1 MARKNFSLKDIKLLA
16 DRYSRLGDPETVA
29 LFQTIQTFYAPGQNP
44 EDRDPID
51 PLEVLKKQ
59 SSVSRP
65 ENQEQGLIWLN
76 SLREK
81 LNRELFDIISG
92 QGNPAELI
100 VGPDYTFIQI
110 VENPVSQVEATPE
123 RRKFKESEITFNLP
137 DELKREFEQQLERLK
152 EKEEQTNIKMRGILA
167 KEKELEE
174 NKVRL
179 EQENSEF
186 RIRLQK
192 LREEEQKHIEQSKE
206 QSEKETARLRQA
218 LEETREELETLR
230 NERSSLLTEHEASRS
245 KLDTDFSRRDQIFRA
260 KFDEMA
266 DLMEKMFAEE
276 KTLHKRKEQDYK
288 SSKAKQLQIKKVSQ
302 QQAKKNQLLVKLSKS
317 LETEKTTFKL
327 RLKKEFEKRKE
338 ELEQEYQRKSEYHIR
353 RLEEFEEDEE
363 RLGRENEKL
372 RIREQGLAL
381 EAKRKV
387 DEQTK
392 KRLAELEKR
401 EKEFA
406 RKQKILNKHEKENGV
421 EKASL
426 LKELSGIQGGEFAV
440 DQIKTAAEIQDDL
453 LKRKRKLLKA
463 MEEDP
468 LKVEQEIQK
477 KTREL
482 EEAFEKETKKVAE
495 QTKAL
500 LEQQKRQ
507 RNKEKVL
514 LERESQELKLMNE
527 EFEEFKN
534 SLEVEQIEKEMAIDE
549 KEEKLLK
556 EEQKILALQQQQMAE
571 EKQVREQI
579 SEAEAEAMQE
589 LQDIQ
594 LIKADVAQHQEEV
607 KNFLNDFNITY
618 SNILNSQSS
627 DYEVFKKRMAPME
640 EEAARLTSNLKEK
653 EKFITEETL
662 SAEKEMR
669 ERLKHKESMVDSM
682 EDDLRKRVEEY
693 QKFVQELA
701 EVKNSMNEEDEARK
715 AELMHNLSHY
725 ENKLTSL
732 GKAFEEISEGF
743 HTLKSPQ
750 STPVSPVE
758 ATPQARKFK
767 ESEITFNLP
776 DELKREFE
784 QQLERLKEKEE
795 QTNIKMRGILAK
807 EKELEENKVRLEQ
820 ENSEFRIRL
829 QKLREEE
836 QKHIEQSKE
845 QSEKETARLR
855 QALEETREEL
865 ETLRNERSS
874 LLTEHEASRSKLDT
888 DFSRRDQIFRAKFDE
903 MADLM
908 EKMFA
913 EEKTLHKRKEQDYKS
928 SKAKQLQIKKVSQ
941 QQAKKN
947 QLLVKLSKSLETEK
961 TTFKLRLKK
970 EFEKRKEELEQEY
983 QRKSEYHIR
992 RLEEFE
998 EDEERL
1004 GRENEKLRIREQ
1016 GLALEAK
1023 RKVDEQTKKRL
1034 AELEKREKE
1043 FARKQ
1048 KILNKHEKENGV
1060 EKASLLKELSGI
1072 QGGEF
1077 AVDQIKTAA
1086 EIQDDLL
1093 KRKRKLLKA
1102 MEEDPLKVEQEI
1114 QKKTRELE
1122 EAFEKET
1129 KKVAEQTKA
1138 LLEQQKRQRNKE
1150 KVLLERESQ
1159 ELKLMNEEFEEF
1171 KNSLEVEQIE
1181 KEMAIDEKEEK
1192 LLKEEQKILALQQ
1205 QQMAEEKQVREQISE
1220 AEAEAM
1226 QELQDIQ
1233 LIKADVAQH
1242 QEEVKN
1248 FLNDFNIT
1256 YSNIL
1261 NSQSSDYEV
1270 FKKRM
1275 APMEEEAA
1283 RLTSNL
1289 KEKEK
1294 FITEETLSAEKEM
1307 RERLKHKE
1315 SMVDSM
1321 EDDLRKRVEEYQK
1334 FVQELAEVKNS
1345 MNEEDEAR
1353 KAELMHNLSHYENK
1367 LTSLGKAFEE
1377 ISEGFHTEKEKGQ
1390 IEFVPEEEDKK
1401 VLGFGGALAE
1411 AEWPLAIRLRLG
1423 LVTSSEN
1430 SPHIMDCLYKFSEKW
1445 DEWVRVPEGSLLMG
1459 HPRSKD
1465 SAPHKQIQIE
1475 KPFLIKKYPV
1485 TNIEFFRFINET
1497 NYKTEAETI
1506 IDAIVYQSGSLA
1518 LQGTG
1523 DSSIR
1528 SSFSNPS
1535 LGPVK
1540 NAYWLCPDGQ
1550 PDSLYGKH
1558 NHPVTQVSWNDAQA
1572 YCKWKS
1578 ELTGQT
1584 IRLPSEKEWE
1594 YVASNFGKLPPEHFF
1609 WDEDRIVEFCNI
1621 EETGVLD
1628 TLPVDHFPENENAG
1642 GIRDL
1647 FGNVFEWV
1655 QDTHDKKFSNG
1666 SSQGLEYK
1674 IARGGSFITHF
1685 KHIAAW
1691 RRISFLKS
1699 YCTSFLG
1706 FRTVC
1711 SEGFHTEKEKGQIE
1725 FVPEEEDKKVLGFG
1739 GALAEAEWPLAI
1751 RLRLGLVTSS
1761 ENSPHIMDCLYKFSE
1776 KWDEWVRVPEG
1787 SLLMGHPRSKDSA
1800 PHKQIQ
1806 IEKPFLIKK
1815 YPVTN
1820 IEFFRFINET
1830 NYKTEAETIIDA
1842 IVYQSGSLALQGT
1855 GDSSIRSSFSNPSLG
1870 PVKNA
1875 FWLCPDG
1882 QPDSLYGKY
1891 NHPVT
1896 QVTWNDAQAYC
1907 KWKSELT
1914 GQNIRLPSE
1923 REWEYVASDFGKLSP
1938 ENFFW
1943 DEDRIVEFCNIEE
1956 TGILDTLPV
1965 DHFPE
1970 NEYAGGTMDLFGNVF
1985 EWVQDAHDKKIS
1997 NRSPHTLEYKIA
2009 RGGSFITHFKHIAA
2023 WRRIPFLKSYC
2034 TSFLGFRTVCDDV

>member
-51 PLEVLKKQ
+51 PLEILKELEK
-59 SSVSRP
+59 SPVSLP
-65 ENQEQGLIWLN
+65 ESQEQRLTWLN

-81 LNRELFDIISG
+81 LNRELFDIISS

-100 VGPDYTFIQI
+100 LGSDYTFIQV
-110 VENPVSQVEATPE
+110 VE
-123 RRKFKESEITFNLP
+123 
-137 DELKREFEQQLERLK
+137 
-152 EKEEQTNIKMRGILA
+152 
-167 KEKELEE
+167 
-174 NKVRL
+174 
-179 EQENSEF
+179 
-186 RIRLQK
+186 
-192 LREEEQKHIEQSKE
+192 
-206 QSEKETARLRQA
+206 
-218 LEETREELETLR
+218 
-230 NERSSLLTEHEASRS
+230 
-245 KLDTDFSRRDQIFRA
+245 
-260 KFDEMA
+260 
-266 DLMEKMFAEE
+266 
-276 KTLHKRKEQDYK
+276 
-288 SSKAKQLQIKKVSQ
+288 
-302 QQAKKNQLLVKLSKS
+302 
-317 LETEKTTFKL
+317 
-327 RLKKEFEKRKE
+327 
-338 ELEQEYQRKSEYHIR
+338 
-353 RLEEFEEDEE
+353 
-363 RLGRENEKL
+363 
-372 RIREQGLAL
+372 
-381 EAKRKV
+381 
-387 DEQTK
+387 
-392 KRLAELEKR
+392 
-401 EKEFA
+401 
-406 RKQKILNKHEKENGV
+406 
-421 EKASL
+421 
-426 LKELSGIQGGEFAV
+426 
-440 DQIKTAAEIQDDL
+440 
-453 LKRKRKLLKA
+453 
-463 MEEDP
+463 
-468 LKVEQEIQK
+468 
-477 KTREL
+477 
-482 EEAFEKETKKVAE
+482 
-495 QTKAL
+495 
-500 LEQQKRQ
+500 
-507 RNKEKVL
+507 
-514 LERESQELKLMNE
+514 
-527 EFEEFKN
+527 
-534 SLEVEQIEKEMAIDE
+534 
-549 KEEKLLK
+549 
-556 EEQKILALQQQQMAE
+556 
-571 EKQVREQI
+571 
-579 SEAEAEAMQE
+579 
-589 LQDIQ
+589 
-594 LIKADVAQHQEEV
+594 
-607 KNFLNDFNITY
+607 
-618 SNILNSQSS
+618 
-627 DYEVFKKRMAPME
+627 
-640 EEAARLTSNLKEK
+640 
-653 EKFITEETL
+653 
-662 SAEKEMR
+662 
-669 ERLKHKESMVDSM
+669 
-682 EDDLRKRVEEY
+682 
-693 QKFVQELA
+693 
-701 EVKNSMNEEDEARK
+701 
-715 AELMHNLSHY
+715 
-725 ENKLTSL
+725 
-732 GKAFEEISEGF
+732 
-743 HTLKSPQ
+743 SPQ

-845 QSEKETARLR
+845 QSEKETARFR
-855 QALEETREEL
+855 QELEETREEL
-865 ETLRNERSS
+865 ETLRSERSN

-903 MADLM
+903 MMDLM

-913 EEKTLHKRKEQDYKS
+913 EEKTLQKRKEQDYKS

-1004 GRENEKLRIREQ
+1004 GRENESLRIQEQ
-1016 GLALEAK
+1016 GLALEAQK
-1023 RKVDEQTKKRL
+1023 KANEQTKKQL

-1048 KILNKHEKENGV
+1048 KILNKYEKENDV

-1093 KRKRKLLKA
+1093 KRNRKLLKA

-1129 KKVAEQTKA
+1129 EKVAEQTKA

-1445 DEWVRVPEGSLLMG
+1445 DEWVRIPEGSLLMG

-1465 SAPHKQIQIE
+1465 SAPHKQVKIE

-1485 TNIEFFRFINET
+1485 TNIEFFHFINET
-1497 NYKTEAETI
+1497 NYQTEAETI

-1550 PDSLYGKH
+1550 PNSLYGKH

-1655 QDTHDKKFSNG
+1655 QDTQDKKFSNG
-1666 SSQGLEYK
+1666 SSHGLEYK

-1711 SEGFHTEKEKGQIE
+1711 
-1725 FVPEEEDKKVLGFG
+1725 ED
-1739 GALAEAEWPLAI
+1739 A
-1751 RLRLGLVTSS
+1751 
-1761 ENSPHIMDCLYKFSE
+1761 
-1776 KWDEWVRVPEG
+1776 
-1787 SLLMGHPRSKDSA
+1787 
-1800 PHKQIQ
+1800 
-1806 IEKPFLIKK
+1806 
-1815 YPVTN
+1815 
-1820 IEFFRFINET
+1820 
-1830 NYKTEAETIIDA
+1830 
-1842 IVYQSGSLALQGT
+1842 
-1855 GDSSIRSSFSNPSLG
+1855 
-1870 PVKNA
+1870 
-1875 FWLCPDG
+1875 
-1882 QPDSLYGKY
+1882 
-1891 NHPVT
+1891 
-1896 QVTWNDAQAYC
+1896 
-1907 KWKSELT
+1907 
-1914 GQNIRLPSE
+1914 
-1923 REWEYVASDFGKLSP
+1923 
-1938 ENFFW
+1938 
-1943 DEDRIVEFCNIEE
+1943 
-1956 TGILDTLPV
+1956 
-1965 DHFPE
+1965 
-1970 NEYAGGTMDLFGNVF
+1970 
-1985 EWVQDAHDKKIS
+1985 
-1997 NRSPHTLEYKIA
+1997 
-2009 RGGSFITHFKHIAA
+2009 
-2023 WRRIPFLKSYC
+2023 
-2034 TSFLGFRTVCDDV
+2034 

>member
-1 MARKNFSLKDIKLLA
+1 MARKNFSLKDIQLLA
-16 DRYSRLGDPETVA
+16 DHYSRSGDPEAVA
-29 LFQTIQTFYAPGQNP
+29 LFQTIQSFYGPGQNP
-44 EDRDPID
+44 EGRAPID
-51 PLEVLKKQ
+51 PLEILMALEN
-59 SSVSRP
+59 SPVSLP
-65 ENQEQGLIWLN
+65 ENQEQHLTWLN

-81 LNRELFDIISG
+81 LNRELFDTISS

-100 VGPDYTFIQI
+100 LGPNYTFIQV
-110 VENPVSQVEATPE
+110 VENPQSTPVSPVEATPQA
-123 RRKFKESEITFNLP
+123 RKFKESEITFNLP
-137 DELKREFEQQLERLK
+137 DELKLEFEQQLERLK
-152 EKEEQTNIKMRGILA
+152 EKEEQTSIQMREILA

-206 QSEKETARLRQA
+206 QSEKETARFRQE

-230 NERSSLLTEHEASRS
+230 NERSNLLSEHEASRS

-363 RLGRENEKL
+363 RLGRENERLK
-372 RIREQGLAL
+372 IQEQGLAL
-381 EAKRKV
+381 EAQKKA

-426 LKELSGIQGGEFAV
+426 LKELSGIQGGKFAV
-440 DQIKTAAEIQDDL
+440 DQIKTAAKTQDGL
-453 LKRKRKLLKA
+453 LKRKKKLLKA

-468 LKVEQEIQK
+468 LKVEQEIHK

-594 LIKADVAQHQEEV
+594 LIKA
-607 KNFLNDFNITY
+607 
-618 SNILNSQSS
+618 
-627 DYEVFKKRMAPME
+627 
-640 EEAARLTSNLKEK
+640 
-653 EKFITEETL
+653 
-662 SAEKEMR
+662 
-669 ERLKHKESMVDSM
+669 
-682 EDDLRKRVEEY
+682 
-693 QKFVQELA
+693 
-701 EVKNSMNEEDEARK
+701 
-715 AELMHNLSHY
+715 
-725 ENKLTSL
+725 
-732 GKAFEEISEGF
+732 
-743 HTLKSPQ
+743 
-750 STPVSPVE
+750 
-758 ATPQARKFK
+758 
-767 ESEITFNLP
+767 
-776 DELKREFE
+776 
-784 QQLERLKEKEE
+784 
-795 QTNIKMRGILAK
+795 
-807 EKELEENKVRLEQ
+807 
-820 ENSEFRIRL
+820 
-829 QKLREEE
+829 
-836 QKHIEQSKE
+836 
-845 QSEKETARLR
+845 
-855 QALEETREEL
+855 
-865 ETLRNERSS
+865 
-874 LLTEHEASRSKLDT
+874 
-888 DFSRRDQIFRAKFDE
+888 
-903 MADLM
+903 
-908 EKMFA
+908 
-913 EEKTLHKRKEQDYKS
+913 
-928 SKAKQLQIKKVSQ
+928 
-941 QQAKKN
+941 
-947 QLLVKLSKSLETEK
+947 
-961 TTFKLRLKK
+961 
-970 EFEKRKEELEQEY
+970 
-983 QRKSEYHIR
+983 
-992 RLEEFE
+992 
-998 EDEERL
+998 
-1004 GRENEKLRIREQ
+1004 
-1016 GLALEAK
+1016 
-1023 RKVDEQTKKRL
+1023 
-1034 AELEKREKE
+1034 
-1043 FARKQ
+1043 
-1048 KILNKHEKENGV
+1048 NG
-1060 EKASLLKELSGI
+1060 
-1072 QGGEF
+1072 
-1077 AVDQIKTAA
+1077 
-1086 EIQDDLL
+1086 
-1093 KRKRKLLKA
+1093 
-1102 MEEDPLKVEQEI
+1102 
-1114 QKKTRELE
+1114 
-1122 EAFEKET
+1122 
-1129 KKVAEQTKA
+1129 
-1138 LLEQQKRQRNKE
+1138 
-1150 KVLLERESQ
+1150 
-1159 ELKLMNEEFEEF
+1159 
-1171 KNSLEVEQIE
+1171 
-1181 KEMAIDEKEEK
+1181 
-1192 LLKEEQKILALQQ
+1192 
-1205 QQMAEEKQVREQISE
+1205 
-1220 AEAEAM
+1220 
-1226 QELQDIQ
+1226 
-1233 LIKADVAQH
+1233 AQH

-1497 NYKTEAETI
+1497 HYKTEAETI
-1506 IDAIVYQSGSLA
+1506 IDAIVYRSGSLA
-1518 LQGTG
+1518 LQGAG
-1523 DSSIR
+1523 GSSIR
-1528 SSFSNPS
+1528 SS
-1535 LGPVK
+1535 
-1540 NAYWLCPDGQ
+1540 Y
-1550 PDSLYGKH
+1550 
-1558 NHPVTQVSWNDAQA
+1558 
-1572 YCKWKS
+1572 
-1578 ELTGQT
+1578 
-1584 IRLPSEKEWE
+1584 
-1594 YVASNFGKLPPEHFF
+1594 
-1609 WDEDRIVEFCNI
+1609 
-1621 EETGVLD
+1621 
-1628 TLPVDHFPENENAG
+1628 
-1642 GIRDL
+1642 
-1647 FGNVFEWV
+1647 
-1655 QDTHDKKFSNG
+1655 
-1666 SSQGLEYK
+1666 
-1674 IARGGSFITHF
+1674 
-1685 KHIAAW
+1685 
-1691 RRISFLKS
+1691 
-1699 YCTSFLG
+1699 
-1706 FRTVC
+1706 
-1711 SEGFHTEKEKGQIE
+1711 
-1725 FVPEEEDKKVLGFG
+1725 
-1739 GALAEAEWPLAI
+1739 
-1751 RLRLGLVTSS
+1751 
-1761 ENSPHIMDCLYKFSE
+1761 
-1776 KWDEWVRVPEG
+1776 
-1787 SLLMGHPRSKDSA
+1787 
-1800 PHKQIQ
+1800 
-1806 IEKPFLIKK
+1806 
-1815 YPVTN
+1815 
-1820 IEFFRFINET
+1820 
-1830 NYKTEAETIIDA
+1830 
-1842 IVYQSGSLALQGT
+1842 
-1855 GDSSIRSSFSNPSLG
+1855 SNPSLG

-1882 QPDSLYGKY
+1882 QPDSLYGKN

-1985 EWVQDAHDKKIS
+1985 EWVQDKYDKKFPNGS
-1997 NRSPHTLEYKIA
+1997 SHTLEYKIA
-2009 RGGSFITHFKHIAA
+2009 RGGSYITHFKHIAA

-2034 TSFLGFRTVCDDV
+2034 TSFLGFRTVCEDA

>member
-29 LFQTIQTFYAPGQNP
+29 LFQTIQSFYAPGKNP
-44 EDRDPID
+44 EGRAPID
-51 PLEVLKKQ
+51 PLEILKELEK
-59 SSVSRP
+59 SSVLLP
-65 ENQEQGLIWLN
+65 ESQEQRLTWLN

-81 LNRELFDIISG
+81 LNRELFDIISS

-100 VGPDYTFIQI
+100 LGSDYTFIQV
-110 VENPVSQVEATPE
+110 VESPQSTPVSPVEATPQA
-123 RRKFKESEITFNLP
+123 RKFKESEITFNLP

-152 EKEEQTNIKMRGILA
+152 EKEEQTNIKMREILA

-206 QSEKETARLRQA
+206 QSEKETARFRQE

-363 RLGRENEKL
+363 RLGRENERL
-372 RIREQGLAL
+372 RIQEQGLAL
-381 EAKRKV
+381 EAQRKT

-406 RKQKILNKHEKENGV
+406 RKQKILNKYEKENDV

-440 DQIKTAAEIQDDL
+440 DQIETAAEIQDGL
-453 LKRKRKLLKA
+453 LKR
-463 MEEDP
+463 
-468 LKVEQEIQK
+468 
-477 KTREL
+477 
-482 EEAFEKETKKVAE
+482 
-495 QTKAL
+495 
-500 LEQQKRQ
+500 
-507 RNKEKVL
+507 N
-514 LERESQELKLMNE
+514 
-527 EFEEFKN
+527 
-534 SLEVEQIEKEMAIDE
+534 
-549 KEEKLLK
+549 
-556 EEQKILALQQQQMAE
+556 
-571 EKQVREQI
+571 
-579 SEAEAEAMQE
+579 
-589 LQDIQ
+589 
-594 LIKADVAQHQEEV
+594 
-607 KNFLNDFNITY
+607 
-618 SNILNSQSS
+618 
-627 DYEVFKKRMAPME
+627 
-640 EEAARLTSNLKEK
+640 
-653 EKFITEETL
+653 
-662 SAEKEMR
+662 
-669 ERLKHKESMVDSM
+669 
-682 EDDLRKRVEEY
+682 
-693 QKFVQELA
+693 
-701 EVKNSMNEEDEARK
+701 
-715 AELMHNLSHY
+715 
-725 ENKLTSL
+725 
-732 GKAFEEISEGF
+732 
-743 HTLKSPQ
+743 
-750 STPVSPVE
+750 
-758 ATPQARKFK
+758 
-767 ESEITFNLP
+767 
-776 DELKREFE
+776 
-784 QQLERLKEKEE
+784 
-795 QTNIKMRGILAK
+795 
-807 EKELEENKVRLEQ
+807 
-820 ENSEFRIRL
+820 
-829 QKLREEE
+829 
-836 QKHIEQSKE
+836 
-845 QSEKETARLR
+845 
-855 QALEETREEL
+855 
-865 ETLRNERSS
+865 
-874 LLTEHEASRSKLDT
+874 
-888 DFSRRDQIFRAKFDE
+888 
-903 MADLM
+903 
-908 EKMFA
+908 
-913 EEKTLHKRKEQDYKS
+913 
-928 SKAKQLQIKKVSQ
+928 
-941 QQAKKN
+941 
-947 QLLVKLSKSLETEK
+947 
-961 TTFKLRLKK
+961 
-970 EFEKRKEELEQEY
+970 
-983 QRKSEYHIR
+983 
-992 RLEEFE
+992 
-998 EDEERL
+998 
-1004 GRENEKLRIREQ
+1004 
-1016 GLALEAK
+1016 
-1023 RKVDEQTKKRL
+1023 
-1034 AELEKREKE
+1034 
-1043 FARKQ
+1043 
-1048 KILNKHEKENGV
+1048 
-1060 EKASLLKELSGI
+1060 
-1072 QGGEF
+1072 
-1077 AVDQIKTAA
+1077 
-1086 EIQDDLL
+1086 
-1093 KRKRKLLKA
+1093 RKLLKA

-1655 QDTHDKKFSNG
+1655 QDTQDKKFSNG

-1711 SEGFHTEKEKGQIE
+1711 
-1725 FVPEEEDKKVLGFG
+1725 ED
-1739 GALAEAEWPLAI
+1739 A
-1751 RLRLGLVTSS
+1751 
-1761 ENSPHIMDCLYKFSE
+1761 
-1776 KWDEWVRVPEG
+1776 
-1787 SLLMGHPRSKDSA
+1787 
-1800 PHKQIQ
+1800 
-1806 IEKPFLIKK
+1806 
-1815 YPVTN
+1815 
-1820 IEFFRFINET
+1820 
-1830 NYKTEAETIIDA
+1830 
-1842 IVYQSGSLALQGT
+1842 
-1855 GDSSIRSSFSNPSLG
+1855 
-1870 PVKNA
+1870 
-1875 FWLCPDG
+1875 
-1882 QPDSLYGKY
+1882 
-1891 NHPVT
+1891 
-1896 QVTWNDAQAYC
+1896 
-1907 KWKSELT
+1907 
-1914 GQNIRLPSE
+1914 
-1923 REWEYVASDFGKLSP
+1923 
-1938 ENFFW
+1938 
-1943 DEDRIVEFCNIEE
+1943 
-1956 TGILDTLPV
+1956 
-1965 DHFPE
+1965 
-1970 NEYAGGTMDLFGNVF
+1970 
-1985 EWVQDAHDKKIS
+1985 
-1997 NRSPHTLEYKIA
+1997 
-2009 RGGSFITHFKHIAA
+2009 
-2023 WRRIPFLKSYC
+2023 
-2034 TSFLGFRTVCDDV
+2034 

>member
-29 LFQTIQTFYAPGQNP
+29 LFQTIQSFYAPGKNP
-44 EDRDPID
+44 EGRAPID
-51 PLEVLKKQ
+51 PLEILKELEK
-59 SSVSRP
+59 SPVSLP
-65 ENQEQGLIWLN
+65 ESQEQRLTWLN

-81 LNRELFDIISG
+81 LNRELFDIISS

-100 VGPDYTFIQI
+100 LGSDYTFIQV
-110 VENPVSQVEATPE
+110 VESPQSTPVSPVEATPQA
-123 RRKFKESEITFNLP
+123 RKFKESEITFNLP

-152 EKEEQTNIKMRGILA
+152 EKEEQTNIQMREILA

-206 QSEKETARLRQA
+206 QSEKETARFRQE

-230 NERSSLLTEHEASRS
+230 SERSNLLTEHEASRS

-363 RLGRENEKL
+363 RLGRENESL
-372 RIREQGLAL
+372 RIQEQGLAL
-381 EAKRKV
+381 EAQRKA

-406 RKQKILNKHEKENGV
+406 RKQKILNKHEKENDF

-440 DQIKTAAEIQDDL
+440 DQIKTAAEIQDGL

-669 ERLKHKESMVDSM
+669 ERLKHKESMVDS
-682 EDDLRKRVEEY
+682 R
-693 QKFVQELA
+693 
-701 EVKNSMNEEDEARK
+701 
-715 AELMHNLSHY
+715 
-725 ENKLTSL
+725 
-732 GKAFEEISEGF
+732 
-743 HTLKSPQ
+743 
-750 STPVSPVE
+750 
-758 ATPQARKFK
+758 
-767 ESEITFNLP
+767 
-776 DELKREFE
+776 
-784 QQLERLKEKEE
+784 
-795 QTNIKMRGILAK
+795 
-807 EKELEENKVRLEQ
+807 
-820 ENSEFRIRL
+820 
-829 QKLREEE
+829 
-836 QKHIEQSKE
+836 
-845 QSEKETARLR
+845 
-855 QALEETREEL
+855 
-865 ETLRNERSS
+865 
-874 LLTEHEASRSKLDT
+874 
-888 DFSRRDQIFRAKFDE
+888 
-903 MADLM
+903 
-908 EKMFA
+908 
-913 EEKTLHKRKEQDYKS
+913 
-928 SKAKQLQIKKVSQ
+928 
-941 QQAKKN
+941 
-947 QLLVKLSKSLETEK
+947 
-961 TTFKLRLKK
+961 
-970 EFEKRKEELEQEY
+970 
-983 QRKSEYHIR
+983 
-992 RLEEFE
+992 
-998 EDEERL
+998 
-1004 GRENEKLRIREQ
+1004 
-1016 GLALEAK
+1016 
-1023 RKVDEQTKKRL
+1023 
-1034 AELEKREKE
+1034 
-1043 FARKQ
+1043 
-1048 KILNKHEKENGV
+1048 
-1060 EKASLLKELSGI
+1060 
-1072 QGGEF
+1072 
-1077 AVDQIKTAA
+1077 
-1086 EIQDDLL
+1086 
-1093 KRKRKLLKA
+1093 
-1102 MEEDPLKVEQEI
+1102 
-1114 QKKTRELE
+1114 
-1122 EAFEKET
+1122 
-1129 KKVAEQTKA
+1129 
-1138 LLEQQKRQRNKE
+1138 
-1150 KVLLERESQ
+1150 
-1159 ELKLMNEEFEEF
+1159 
-1171 KNSLEVEQIE
+1171 
-1181 KEMAIDEKEEK
+1181 
-1192 LLKEEQKILALQQ
+1192 
-1205 QQMAEEKQVREQISE
+1205 
-1220 AEAEAM
+1220 
-1226 QELQDIQ
+1226 
-1233 LIKADVAQH
+1233 
-1242 QEEVKN
+1242 
-1248 FLNDFNIT
+1248 
-1256 YSNIL
+1256 
-1261 NSQSSDYEV
+1261 
-1270 FKKRM
+1270 
-1275 APMEEEAA
+1275 
-1283 RLTSNL
+1283 
-1289 KEKEK
+1289 
-1294 FITEETLSAEKEM
+1294 
-1307 RERLKHKE
+1307 
-1315 SMVDSM
+1315 

-1497 NYKTEAETI
+1497 NYKTEAETT

-1550 PDSLYGKH
+1550 PNSLYGKH

-1711 SEGFHTEKEKGQIE
+1711 
-1725 FVPEEEDKKVLGFG
+1725 ED
-1739 GALAEAEWPLAI
+1739 A
-1751 RLRLGLVTSS
+1751 
-1761 ENSPHIMDCLYKFSE
+1761 
-1776 KWDEWVRVPEG
+1776 
-1787 SLLMGHPRSKDSA
+1787 
-1800 PHKQIQ
+1800 
-1806 IEKPFLIKK
+1806 
-1815 YPVTN
+1815 
-1820 IEFFRFINET
+1820 
-1830 NYKTEAETIIDA
+1830 
-1842 IVYQSGSLALQGT
+1842 
-1855 GDSSIRSSFSNPSLG
+1855 
-1870 PVKNA
+1870 
-1875 FWLCPDG
+1875 
-1882 QPDSLYGKY
+1882 
-1891 NHPVT
+1891 
-1896 QVTWNDAQAYC
+1896 
-1907 KWKSELT
+1907 
-1914 GQNIRLPSE
+1914 
-1923 REWEYVASDFGKLSP
+1923 
-1938 ENFFW
+1938 
-1943 DEDRIVEFCNIEE
+1943 
-1956 TGILDTLPV
+1956 
-1965 DHFPE
+1965 
-1970 NEYAGGTMDLFGNVF
+1970 
-1985 EWVQDAHDKKIS
+1985 
-1997 NRSPHTLEYKIA
+1997 
-2009 RGGSFITHFKHIAA
+2009 
-2023 WRRIPFLKSYC
+2023 
-2034 TSFLGFRTVCDDV
+2034 